1 MNVWVQV
8 IGFTSEERHAIH
20 TLFQLSQARET
31 KFHWWSETGAHPP
44 HVHLV
49 DLESHEAELAIQ
61 SPNFCTNTKSLV
73 VGNGLVVG
81 GCWRVF
87 ERPLAWGA
95 VIETLESLF
104 EHVHPVNDSVDRADG
119 AQTLP
124 MEVPLSVPPG
134 FKTGLIVGLAREE
147 QLYLKA
153 RLALQGIAHV
163 EETTSIDAA
172 IESMQRRRTDILILG
187 RTIPAVDVVAFVQ
200 AQRERRVGHM
210 EIVVVLDEKPLDSI
224 ENLEDQGMCHTLCTP
239 LAPHQVHSIFCRL

>member
-8 IGFTSEERHAIH
+8 IGFTSEERHAIQ

-31 KFHWWSETGAHPP
+31 KFHWWTETVPHPP

-61 SPNFCTNTKSLV
+61 SPSFCTNTKSLV
-73 VGNGLVVG
+73 VGNGSAVG

-87 ERPLAWGA
+87 ERPLVWGA
-95 VIETLESLF
+95 VIEALESLF
-104 EHVHPVNDSVDRADG
+104 ERVHPVNDSADRADE

-124 MEVPLSVPPG
+124 MDVPLPVPPG

-172 IESMQRRRTDILILG
+172 IELMQRRRTDILILG
-187 RTIPAVDVVAFVQ
+187 QTIPASDVVAFIQ
-200 AQRERRVGHM
+200 TQRDRRDGQM
-210 EIVVVLDEKPLDSI
+210 EVVVVLDEKPWDSI
-224 ENLEDQGMCHTLCTP
+224 VNLEDQGLCHTLCRP
-239 LAPHQVHSIFCRL
+239 LGPHQVHSIFCRL